1 MKAARH
7 TKRRL
12 AIAVTEQKQNEVDI
26 AKDLLTEILE
36 RMKVPASV
44 EASEQEDRLLL
55 DVICDEDDD
64 TQRIIGRRGQVVDAL
79 QHLVGKMLVKFR
91 TERGKPIVVDTD
103 GYRQRHIERLEG
115 LAVRSAEKVK
125 DGGRPVD
132 LNPMNP
138 HDRRIVHITIA
149 EIEGVS
155 TKSEGE
161 GDTRHVVVL
170 PSE

>member
-1 MKAARH
+1 
-7 TKRRL
+7 
-12 AIAVTEQKQNEVDI
+12 VTEETRKEVGI
-26 AKDLLTEILE
+26 AQELLTGSLE
-36 RMKVPASV
+36 RMKVPAKV
-44 EASEQEDRLLL
+44 DASEQEDHILL
-55 DVICDEDDD
+55 DVTCELEDD
-64 TQRIIGRRGQVVDAL
+64 TELIIGRRGQVVDAL
-79 QHLVGKMLVKFR
+79 QHLVGKMLVKHR

-103 GYRQRHIERLEG
+103 GYRARHIERLEG
-115 LAVRSAEKVK
+115 LAVRSAAKAKEN
-125 DGGRPVD
+125 GRPVG